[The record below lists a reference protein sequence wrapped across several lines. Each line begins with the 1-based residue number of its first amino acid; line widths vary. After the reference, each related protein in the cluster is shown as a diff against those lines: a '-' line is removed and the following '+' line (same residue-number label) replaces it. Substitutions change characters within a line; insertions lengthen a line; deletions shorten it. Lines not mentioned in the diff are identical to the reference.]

1 MDHLPVTRQ
10 TDQPART
17 SPEATAQDARALLDA
32 HARQLETF
40 VTKYMVDNGITLQLV
55 EVVARELFGQQVA
68 VNGTVPEDVATTP
81 KELVSIA
88 VKDVAV
94 IRGDGVF
101 TDITVSF
108 DMEMLIEGAASLE
121 FLVRYANK
129 LHPSVMPVNVVPSDD
144 IVAAALY
151 LFHRGY
157 AAAE

>member
-1 MDHLPVTRQ
+1 MDNLPVTRQ
-10 TDQPART
+10 TAQPART
-17 SPEATAQDARALLDA
+17 NPETTAQEARELLDA

-40 VTKYMVDNGITLQLV
+40 ATKYMVDNGITLQLV

-68 VNGTVPEDVATTP
+68 ANGTVPEDVAKTP

-88 VKDVAV
+88 VNDIVD
-94 IRGDGVF
+94 IQSGLF
-101 TDITVSF
+101 TETTITF
-108 DMEMLIEGAASLE
+108 DMDLLIEGAASLE